1 MASVAHYWI
10 TNHGFVGLPGSKA
23 RNRHGRTALG
33 LINKWAGEYADP
45 WLANQLKKKKMCTHT
60 LTHNS
65 KRIRLQEL
73 LRRC

>member
-1 MASVAHYWI
+1 MDSW
-10 TNHGFVGLPGSKA
+10 GLPGSKA

-60 LTHNS
+60 LTHNN
-65 KRIRLQEL
+65 KRIRLDYRNCLEDVDKETNVI
-73 LRRC
+73 R